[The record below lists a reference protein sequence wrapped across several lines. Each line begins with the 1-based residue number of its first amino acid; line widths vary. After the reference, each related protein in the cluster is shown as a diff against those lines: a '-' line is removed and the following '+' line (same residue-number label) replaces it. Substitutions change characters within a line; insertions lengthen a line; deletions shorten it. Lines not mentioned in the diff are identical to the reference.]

1 VSRFINGISRRKE
14 FREVGID
21 LEFVQREDAAP
32 MTGENPEIVR
42 LLNKTIKTNI
52 VEDAKLFAALVA

>member
-1 VSRFINGISRRKE
+1 MSRFINGISRRKE

-21 LEFVQREDAAP
+21 LEFVQREDAAQ

-42 LLNKTIKTNI
+42 LLKKTIKTNI

>member
-1 VSRFINGISRRKE
+1 MSRFINDISRRKE

-21 LEFVQREDAAP
+21 LEFVQREDAAQ